1 MDKVLNNIWINA
13 EIELP
18 TMTTKTTTFL
28 YNILENKNLKVEGCV
43 MRICGN
49 EEWRALNVS
58 IDEDGSKS
66 AVLKY
71 ENEENQLSR

>member
-1 MDKVLNNIWINA
+1 
-13 EIELP
+13 
-18 TMTTKTTTFL
+18 
-28 YNILENKNLKVEGCV
+28 

-58 IDEDGSKS
+58 IDEDGSKL

>member
-1 MDKVLNNIWINA
+1 MLNPRERR
-13 EIELP
+13 EIGLAFAPEERLGHAAVGN
-18 TMTTKTTTFL
+18 L
-28 YNILENKNLKVEGCV
+28 NLLENKNLKVEGCV

>member
-1 MDKVLNNIWINA
+1 
-13 EIELP
+13 
-18 TMTTKTTTFL
+18 
-28 YNILENKNLKVEGCV
+28 

-49 EEWRALNVS
+49 EEWRSLNVS
-58 IDEDGSKS
+58 IDEDWSKS